1 MTAFQ
6 RFRIPML
13 CALVF
18 TTCIFWLLHSLITG
32 GRGHL
37 NKDEEL
43 PTIDF
48 VHLDKQFQLDVKE
61 RQPPKMPDKPEAPPE
76 TPTMK
81 MQNASPLANSV
92 DLGQMRISKD
102 VAVGGFNLSS
112 ADGEYL
118 PIVKVSP
125 IYPARAQS
133 QGLEGWVLLKF
144 TVTESGSVQDP
155 VVIEAEPPGVFEDS
169 AKRAVLKF
177 KYKPRVVDG
186 RPISV
191 PNVQQLITFK
201 IDKKG
206 TQ

>member
-6 RFRIPML
+6 RYRLPML
-13 CALVF
+13 AGLAAV
-18 TTCIFWLLHSLITG
+18 TGMFWLMHGLITG
-32 GRGHL
+32 KGGHL
-37 NKDEEL
+37 EKNEDL

-48 VHLDKQFQLDVKE
+48 VHLDKQFQLDTKE

-81 MQNASPLANSV
+81 MQSASPLANSV

-133 QGLEGWVLLKF
+133 QGIEGWVLLKF
-144 TVTESGSVQDP
+144 TVTESGSVRDP
-155 VVIEAEPPGVFEDS
+155 VVIEAQPQGIFDES
-169 AKRAVLKF
+169 ARRAVLKF

-186 RPISV
+186 RPIAV